1 MKLLLVCGPFG
12 SGTSLVAGLLA
23 KLGAIGF
30 GPFFETND
38 KRTGNSYE
46 LIAFRNLVQ
55 TLASERNLALN
66 PGIDPKEALRNFR
79 DRILNQEFGSYDENA
94 GRPIFLKHPLS
105 ALVIPQICEVFDTR
119 LIYVLRS
126 MQDIEAT
133 RKRRHWPEHFGIKG
147 AELIYTC
154 MFTALVN
161 YEFPTTILRYHEF
174 IASPAE
180 HVRKLVDFAA
190 LTSRAD
196 LVEEAS
202 EFVRKPES
210 VNDSREISFPQKS

>member
-55 TLASERNLALN
+55 TLASEQNLALN
-66 PGIDPKEALRNFR
+66 PGIDPKESLRNFR
-79 DRILNQEFGSYDENA
+79 DRILNQEFGSYDENT

-119 LIYVLRS
+119 LIYVVRS

-133 RKRRHWPEHFGIKG
+133 RIRRRWPEHFGIKG

-161 YEFPTTILRYHEF
+161 YEFPTTILRYPELL
-174 IASPAE
+174 ALPME
-180 HVRKLVDFAA
+180 HVRRLMDFTG
-190 LTSRAD
+190 LTSSAG
-196 LVEEAS
+196 LMQEAS

-210 VNDSREISFPQKS
+210 VNNLHQRSFPQKR